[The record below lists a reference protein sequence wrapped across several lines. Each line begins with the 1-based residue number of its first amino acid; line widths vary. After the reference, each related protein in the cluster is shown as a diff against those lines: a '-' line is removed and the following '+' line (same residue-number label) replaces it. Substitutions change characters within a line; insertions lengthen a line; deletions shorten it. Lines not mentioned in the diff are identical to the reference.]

1 MSIYYLIQYIIILP
15 IYYLTQGETWSADCS
30 SLGPACHQVP
40 PQVDYL
46 RIDDSIFIVMISIVI
61 ITIVINVLIVLIVII
76 DHGIMIRRA
85 QAEPHPRKQLENR
98 HGWRLTIQTDGY
110 VKGNLAIAMYNVHC
124 MYMFFMYI
132 IIITIQTDG
141 YVKGDLAIAMYNVH
155 CTYSSR
161 TSSSSLIG
169 SSLKFTDIIIH
180 LHSRDTRAM
189 ASFGSS

>member
-1 MSIYYLIQYIIILP
+1 MLIDKTIFDTTGWLQQKCHMPIYYLIQ
-15 IYYLTQGETWSADCS
+15 GETGSADCS

-61 ITIVINVLIVLIVII
+61 ITIVINVLIVII

-110 VKGNLAIAMYNVHC
+110 VKGNLAIA
-124 MYMFFMYI
+124 I
-132 IIITIQTDG
+132 LQ
-141 YVKGDLAIAMYNVH
+141 
-155 CTYSSR
+155 
-161 TSSSSLIG
+161 
-169 SSLKFTDIIIH
+169 
-180 LHSRDTRAM
+180 
-189 ASFGSS
+189 

>member
-40 PQVDYL
+40 SQVDYL
-46 RIDDSIFIVMISIVI
+46 RIDDSIFIVTISIVI
-61 ITIVINVLIVLIVII
+61 IIIVLIVLIM
-76 DHGIMIRRA
+76 MIRRA

-110 VKGNLAIAMYNVHC
+110 VKG
-124 MYMFFMYI
+124 
-132 IIITIQTDG
+132 
-141 YVKGDLAIAMYNVH
+141 DLAIAMYIVH
-155 CTYSSR
+155 IHHVHHHHHHSDRWICQRCQNYHSYDHDYK
-161 TSSSSLIG
+161 IH
-169 SSLKFTDIIIH
+169 FPDIH